1 MASLVQELEQDA
13 YNSSASLSNMLRKAK
28 AVAVKLQL
36 QQPMEWVEAEL
47 NGYTNAEVPDYR
59 VIAGRAKSRNPF
71 HGWQPLMFGDAD
83 IERMVCEFPI
93 RNSVRE
99 IEHLME
105 GEGEPS
111 IALNGKQVETLCE
124 MAGMPTLPISVF
136 FPRGRFV
143 SILDAVRNKVLDWSL
158 QLQAAGING
167 EGMSFLP
174 EEKAKV
180 SGDKGHTYNIG
191 SIGNFAGNLGGQV
204 DGDVTATST
213 QNMGQEL
220 EKVAVLVAQLRTYQG
235 QMGLD
240 AQKQAQVS
248 RHVDALDEE
257 LRGGKPKPGVIMGLL
272 KSIKATAEGAAGN
285 LVASGVISAISSIQ
299 L

>member
-47 NGYTNAEVPDYR
+47 NGYTSAEVPNYW

-71 HGWQPLMFGDAD
+71 HGWQPLMFGSAY

-93 RNSVRE
+93 RNSVKE

-105 GEGEPS
+105 SEGEPS
-111 IALNGKQVETLCE
+111 IALSGKQVETLCE
-124 MAGMPTLPISVF
+124 MAGTPTLLPISVF
-136 FPRGRFV
+136 FPRGRFI

-158 QLQAAGING
+158 QLQVTGIKG

-180 SGDKGHTYNIG
+180 SGKGDTYHIG
-191 SIGNFAGNLGGQV
+191 SIGNLTGNLGGQV
-204 DGDVTATST
+204 GGDVNATST
-213 QNMGQEL
+213 QDMEQEL
-220 EKVAVLVAQLRTYQG
+220 EKVATLVAQLRTYQG

-240 AQKQAQVS
+240 ARQQSEVS
-248 RHVDALDEE
+248 KHVDALDEE
-257 LRGGKPKPGVIMGLL
+257 LRGGKPEPRIIKGLL
-272 KSIKATAEGAAGN
+272 KSIKAMTEGAAGN
-285 LVASGVISAISSIQ
+285 LVASGVISAISNIN